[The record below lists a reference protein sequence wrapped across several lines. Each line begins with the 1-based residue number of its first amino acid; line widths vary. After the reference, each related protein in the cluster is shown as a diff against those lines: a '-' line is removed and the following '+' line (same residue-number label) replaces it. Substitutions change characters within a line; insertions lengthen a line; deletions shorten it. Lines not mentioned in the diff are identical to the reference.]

1 MGTFLKKGMNFF
13 PVSADISYDSC
24 LVDVAGDYGPIVY
37 EIYMKLMSQIAKNGY
52 YVNWC
57 KRFVRTFNKSLS
69 MHIQID
75 KLNKIVSQMCS
86 NMVFDNVLFTD
97 LQILTSVSIQE
108 DYLRAVKRRKNQQPI
123 ETKYLLV
130 GLDRAEKSKGQKD
143 EEKFLDENEENENV
157 DNLQTSCE
165 HTVDKMCHRREE
177 KRKEEKRRDEK
188 RKEDCGVFAS
198 LTHTQSA
205 GAHVCEGKSPKKH
218 QIEIFSKELIE
229 KPGWIDELKATRIAS
244 ERFFTDI
251 EGYMRAYC
259 SWLFVTGADKSIET
273 LTDFSRRFYYWI
285 SKHGNKLRPEELER
299 KDSAEKKET
308 SEERFLR
315 MRKEMLEQER
325 MEEESRFQNSIN

>member
-1 MGTFLKKGMNFF
+1 MGAYIKEGMDYF
-13 PVSADISYDSC
+13 PVK
-24 LVDVAGDYGPIVY
+24 VDFFEDYRVTNIARKYGFVTYKI
-37 EIYMKLMSQIAKNGY
+37 ILKLLCHIWRQGY
-52 YVNWC
+52 YLEWNECFAEEFTRSISAKIGIARV
-57 KRFVRTFNKSLS
+57 T
-69 MHIQID
+69 
-75 KLNKIVSQMCS
+75 KIVHSLTTCGY
-86 NMVFDNVLFTD
+86 FDSLLFTNGR
-97 LQILTSVSIQE
+97 ILSSVGIQE
-108 DYLRAVKRRKNQQPI
+108 DYFRAVKRRKKKQDS
-123 ETKYLLV
+123 EYKYLLIDIDTV
-130 GLDRAEKSKGQKD
+130 LKSKDDSTPSKTVEVKKEEVKK
-143 EEKFLDENEENENV
+143 EEKADSCQHNV
-157 DNLQTSCE
+157 DIMS
-165 HTVDKMCHRREE
+165 DRREE
-177 KRKEEKRRDEK
+177 KRREENRREEK

>member
-1 MGTFLKKGMNFF
+1 MATLKEGLGYF
-13 PVSADISYDSC
+13 PLCVDFVLDELDDIMIN
-24 LVDVAGDYGPIVY
+24 YGSDGGIVVLS
-37 EIYMKLMSQIAKNGY
+37 IISRIFKQGY
-52 YVNWC
+52 YLEYNERLQRKIARKISEGIDTEIVD
-57 KRFVRTFNKSLS
+57 KVIQEAAAQGIFNEDMLTQ
-69 MHIQID
+69 HH
-75 KLNKIVSQMCS
+75 
-86 NMVFDNVLFTD
+86 
-97 LQILTSVSIQE
+97 ILTSENIQL
-108 DYLRAVKRRKNQQPI
+108 DYFRAVKRNKK
-123 ETKYLLV
+123 EVKMELKYLLIEPD
-130 GLDRAEKSKGQKD
+130 LKNKSNDKALKKNDPSLFNEALLTCDKNNSRKSAAKESKGK
-143 EEKFLDENEENENV
+143 EMKLKETKENE
-157 DNLQTSCE
+157 TKS
-165 HTVDKMCHRREE
+165 
-177 KRKEEKRRDEK
+177 
-188 RKEDCGVFAS
+188 GVFVS
-198 LTHTQSA
+198 LTHTDSA
-205 GAHVCEGKSPKKH
+205 DAHVCEGKSPKKH

>member
-108 DYLRAVKRRKNQQPI
+108 DFLRAVKRRKNQQPI

-188 RKEDCGVFAS
+188 RKEELSEFAS
-198 LTHTQSA
+198 LTHINACARDKLTQF
-205 GAHVCEGKSPKKH
+205 KIYIKKMMDDKDW
-218 QIEIFSKELIE
+218 QTC
-229 KPGWIDELKATRIAS
+229 LKAVYVNEKALF
-244 ERFFTDI
+244 EHLEDNLNL
-251 EGYMRAYC
+251 YVN
-259 SWLFVTGADKSIET
+259 WLLVTAEDGSIVSFA
-273 LTDFSRRFYYWI
+273 DFSRRFYYWI
-285 SKHGNKLRPEELER
+285 EKHWRKLRPEEKER
-299 KDSAEKKET
+299 KDSAEKKE
-308 SEERFLR
+308 SMEERII
-315 MRKEMLEQER
+315 RKSLEER
-325 MEEESRFQNSIN
+325 KRRDKEFQISIDK